1 MKEDCS
7 EAPNAKTSEAT
18 DNVNNK
24 GKSGELYWISSGKKL
39 WFYELANLLEKLTI
53 LSGQLYMFL
62 KFLIL

>member
-24 GKSGELYWISSGKKL
+24 GKSGDLPSNLRGLCNAWNL
-39 WFYELANLLEKLTI
+39 WDKW
-53 LSGQLYMFL
+53 FL
-62 KFLIL
+62 